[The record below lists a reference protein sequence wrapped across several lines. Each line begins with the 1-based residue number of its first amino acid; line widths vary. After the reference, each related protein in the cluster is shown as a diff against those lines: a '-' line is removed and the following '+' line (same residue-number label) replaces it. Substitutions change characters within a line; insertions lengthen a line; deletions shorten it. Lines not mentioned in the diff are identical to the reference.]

1 MTLQQKQWL
10 ILLVT
15 VVSLIL
21 MLWHPTIG
29 VMIVG
34 LVLLWAAIILT
45 LVWLRCPECGKW
57 LGRDPGD
64 YCKMC
69 GAKIPWNEKKKRKL

>member
-1 MTLQQKQWL
+1 MTLRQKQGL

-21 MLWHPTIG
+21 MLWHPTMA
-29 VMIVG
+29 VMAVG
-34 LVLLWAAIILT
+34 LVLLLAAGILY
-45 LVWLRCPECGKW
+45 LVWMRCPECGAW
-57 LGRDPGD
+57 FGQYPGD
-64 YCKMC
+64 YCKDC